1 MIVVQIVVNRVNQ
14 SQVHKLYT
22 SSRKRA
28 QIDCSTVTLYILLLF
43 QIHQFPSCVM
53 RFRSCMQFSLKAF
66 TFEQRTFKKNL
77 LLLDRVLSLVK
88 NKSQKKLTRKTLSSL
103 FLSASKSRRR
113 RLLLILLL
121 LCRVVVVVVLPP
133 FSHV

>member
-53 RFRSCMQFSLKAF
+53 SFRSCMQFSLAF

-88 NKSQKKLTRKTLSSL
+88 NKSQKKLTHKTLSSL

-121 LCRVVVVVVLPP
+121 LCRVVAVVLPP